1 MLYFILSY
9 FIGNINDYA
18 ELVLQLGYTTLFSAA
33 FPLLPLL
40 AFISQYVEIRID
52 GWKLCHLYRRIQPKS
67 NEDIGIWMDVMQIL
81 TVISIFVNS
90 GLISFTLTNLINYTW
105 NIRIWIFILISFG
118 FLMLRWSI
126 QYIIPDQPEYV
137 EIQIQ
142 RQEYVSSKVID
153 NIKEDD
159 DDGDLINSINSK
171 FDIPD
176 FIIAAT
182 DIDPM

>member
-1 MLYFILSY
+1 M
-9 FIGNINDYA
+9 
-18 ELVLQLGYTTLFSAA
+18 
-33 FPLLPLL
+33 
-40 AFISQYVEIRID
+40 
-52 GWKLCHLYRRIQPKS
+52 
-67 NEDIGIWMDVMQIL
+67 DIMQIL
-81 TVISIFVNS
+81 TIISIFVNS
-90 GLISFTLTNLINYTW
+90 GLITFTLTNLINYTW

-118 FLMLRWSI
+118 FLMLRWII

-137 EIQIQ
+137 DIQIQ

-153 NIKEDD
+153 NIKDD
-159 DDGDLINSINSK
+159 DDYDVINSINSK

>member
-1 MLYFILSY
+1 
-9 FIGNINDYA
+9 
-18 ELVLQLGYTTLFSAA
+18 
-33 FPLLPLL
+33 
-40 AFISQYVEIRID
+40 
-52 GWKLCHLYRRIQPKS
+52 
-67 NEDIGIWMDVMQIL
+67 
-81 TVISIFVNS
+81 
-90 GLISFTLTNLINYTW
+90 
-105 NIRIWIFILISFG
+105 
-118 FLMLRWSI
+118 MLRWSI

-153 NIKEDD
+153 NIKDD